1 MSRKIRPYESITA
14 PFPADEEKP
23 YLFVSYSHR
32 DRRRVFAV
40 LKELYENGWR
50 LWYDE
55 GLEIGDQYDEVLRSH
70 EKECAGILL
79 FLTSNSVHSC
89 YINQYELPQAME
101 FGKKIVVCHLDEGEA
116 FDSFDLSAF
125 PETDEEHLEK
135 VLEEHA
141 PEARGWGREA
151 KPRQIRVSPA
161 VAAKDSDYEFGRCSG
176 GVRLLRYRGTDTV
189 VHVPE
194 EYPPESGLKVVETMM
209 TFFDHDKIKEVHFP
223 PTLKTIGKAT
233 FGCVYLPG
241 EKTHVYIPSSVT
253 GFEENWCGVININP
267 VQKQLFF
274 HCAKGSAAFSVG
286 SARPF
291 VTVIEDGSMAVK
303 ERPEMKTYAFC
314 SYAGEKGK
322 ELARILRS
330 KDCRLICGSEAAK
343 AERDRLIRGGAC
355 FIAFADREYMEGE
368 GVEELRR
375 AYALDKKISLYFLDD
390 AQLPGDLE
398 KLSEQHSL
406 KYDAGSEEERTV
418 RLVNWLSAN
427 GCRELSQIDNF
438 EYIVEDGGLILTKYT
453 GGPHAVI
460 EEEYGGFPVTAIF
473 PEAFKN
479 CRQLQSVKIPDG
491 VESIGDEAFSGCSS
505 LDSVELPGSVTE
517 IGTEA
522 FFCCSS
528 LSNVRFSEGLETVG
542 RAAFSYCNCLAVI
555 ELPSS
560 TKRIFD
566 HAFSSCKGLRRLII
580 PYGVRELGPCMV
592 QRCSGLREL
601 VIPGSVEKISRL
613 TFAGPNGLRKVILQE
628 GVKEIEESAFL
639 DAGELEYVELPE
651 SAGNVAEKVFAGC
664 SSLRFPFVSENI
676 LGRETKAEKLRK
688 EMEQTEQETVS
699 EEVTKIMR
707 IRNPLRLMMIALDT
721 KQRYSMPEREAAIGQ
736 IRMQAL
742 LEHIL
747 KKSRILGIQI
757 AAVKAMTSQ
766 SMLEQVARGHGD
778 CFVRMAAIEKLE
790 NETVIREIALS
801 DEDGD
806 ARVTALKRTKDR
818 DTLLRIAN
826 QDAKEHVRLAALE
839 QLGDAEL
846 FRRLISG
853 TESGARRL
861 ALVKRISGQKL
872 LEELAL
878 HDTYTLVREA
888 AVQRLTGRELLEK
901 IATEDEEPW
910 IREAASDRLSEL

>member
-1 MSRKIRPYESITA
+1 MGRKIRPYENITA
-14 PFPADEEKP
+14 PFPADEEEP

-32 DRRRVFAV
+32 DRRRVFSV
-40 LKELYENGWR
+40 LKELYEDGWR

-70 EKECAGILL
+70 EEKCAAILL

-101 FGKKIVVCHLDEGEA
+101 FGKKIVVCRMDEGAA
-116 FDSFDLSAF
+116 FETFDLSSF
-125 PETDEEHLEK
+125 PETDEKHLEK
-135 VLEEHA
+135 MLEEHA
-141 PEARGWGREA
+141 LEARGWGREA

-161 VAAKDSDYEFGRCSG
+161 VAAKDSEYEFGRCSG

-189 VHVPE
+189 VYVPE
-194 EYPPESGLKVVETMM
+194 EYPPGSGLKVVETMM
-209 TFFDHDKIKEVHFP
+209 TFFDHEKIKEVHFP
-223 PTLKTIGKAT
+223 PTLKTIGMAT

-253 GFEENWCGVININP
+253 AFEENWCGVININP

-274 HCAKGSAAFSVG
+274 HCAKGSTAYSVG
-286 SARPF
+286 NARPF
-291 VTVIEDGSMAVK
+291 VTVIEDSRMAVK
-303 ERPEMKTYAFC
+303 ELPEMKTYAFC
-314 SYAGEKGK
+314 SYAGENGK
-322 ELARILRS
+322 ELAVILRS
-330 KDCRLICGSEAAK
+330 KDCRLICSNEAAR
-343 AERDRLIRGGAC
+343 AEKDRLIRGGAC
-355 FIAFADREYMEGE
+355 FIAFMDREYLEGE
-368 GVEELRR
+368 GIEELRR
-375 AYALDKKISLYFLDD
+375 AYALEKKISLYYLDD
-390 AQLPGDLE
+390 SGLPADLVE
-398 KLSEQHSL
+398 LSEQHSL

-418 RLVNWLSAN
+418 RLVNWLSGN

-473 PEAFKN
+473 PKAFKN
-479 CRQLQSVKIPDG
+479 CRQLQSVRIPDG
-491 VESIGDEAFSGCSS
+491 VEIIGDEAFSGCAG
-505 LDSVELPGSVTE
+505 LDSIELPGSVTE

-522 FFCCSS
+522 FFGCSS
-528 LSNVRFSEGLETVG
+528 LSSLRLSEGLETVG
-542 RAAFSYCNCLAVI
+542 RAAFSYCHCLAVI

-560 TKRIFD
+560 TRRIYD

-580 PYGVRELGPCMV
+580 PYGVKELGPCMV
-592 QRCSGLREL
+592 ERCSGLREL

-613 TFAGPNGLRKVILQE
+613 TFAGPNGLRKVVLQE

-639 DAGELEYVELPE
+639 DAGQLEYVELPE
-651 SAGNVAEKVFAGC
+651 SAGNVPEQVFAGC
-664 SSLRFPFVSENI
+664 SSLRFPFVSESI
-676 LGRETKAEKLRK
+676 SGSEARAEKLRK
-688 EMEQTEQETVS
+688 EKEQAEPETVS
-699 EEVTKIMR
+699 EEVRKIMR
-707 IRNPLRLMMIALDT
+707 IRNPFRLMMIAMDT
-721 KQRYSMPEREAAIGQ
+721 KQRYSVDEREAAIGQ
-736 IRMQAL
+736 IRSQAM

-766 SMLEQVARGHGD
+766 SMLEEIARGHDD

-806 ARVTALKRTKDR
+806 ARITALKRTKDR
-818 DTLLRIAN
+818 ETLLRIAQ
-826 QDAKEHVRLAALE
+826 QDTKEHVRLAALE

-861 ALVKRISGQKL
+861 DLIKRVSDQKL

-878 HDTYTLVREA
+878 QDTYTLVREA

-910 IREAASDRLSEL
+910 IREAAADRLGEL